1 MHSLAGR
8 SSSSGPPLVRRGAS
22 HCHQGRPGES
32 RGPGPVVLAVGRVH
46 TLYMRGQLSATAL
59 AAVVGCARQTASA
72 RPAPQAV
79 TENPPLYPHTVSRS
93 GYSCYPCIQIWIQLL
108 LLYPDP
114 GYRSLPSIRQVSKYP
129 CVTRSSALMVY
140 PSSVTHTTRAR
151 TARSEPPP
159 QLSHEQ
165 GEPIS
170 LTSSCSQML
179 RSASKQHCASD
190 VPCLVVQKPCQQF
203 VNNSSELCQKF
214 ITFT

>member
-1 MHSLAGR
+1 MRSWRHGYAVLVMHLTLYFDLSPRTTTYNPVPAMRPQCQALAASPIFLPQAQNFCLEPSIFTISTCVGTPTAKTQSRRPPMHSLAGR

-32 RGPGPVVLAVGRVH
+32 RGPRPVVLAVGRVH

-129 CVTRSSALMVY
+129 CVTRRIA
-140 PSSVTHTTRAR
+140 
-151 TARSEPPP
+151 
-159 QLSHEQ
+159 
-165 GEPIS
+165 
-170 LTSSCSQML
+170 
-179 RSASKQHCASD
+179 
-190 VPCLVVQKPCQQF
+190 
-203 VNNSSELCQKF
+203 
-214 ITFT
+214 